1 MDEPLAGAAMDEPFA
16 NNPSWSGHMNWGPE
30 EMTAV
35 VAFALDRC

>member
-1 MDEPLAGAAMDEPFA
+1 MDEPFA